1 MSTMANWNY
10 PTGVWFGAGRIAE
23 LPQACRAL
31 RMERPLVVTDRGL
44 ADAGIT
50 QQLLR
55 VLSDA
60 GIPAVLCSEAQ
71 PNPVLE
77 NLERALAVFRL
88 GNHDGVIA
96 FGGGSGLDLGKLVA
110 FMAGQTLPV
119 WDFEDVGDAWT
130 KAQTDAIAP
139 IIAVP
144 TTAGTG
150 SEVGRAGVLTDATT
164 QTKKVIFH
172 PRMLPGIVIC
182 DPALTIGLPPII
194 TAGTGMD
201 ALAHCLEAYCAP
213 GYHPMADGIAVEGI
227 RLVFD
232 NLPRVMKDGAD
243 IAARGH
249 MMTAAAMGAT
259 AFQKGL
265 GGMHALAHPIGAIYN
280 THHGMTNAVVMPYVL
295 RFNRPA
301 IEPRIERLARW
312 LGIDGGYYGFLAA
325 VVRLRAQV
333 GIPRALADL
342 GVTDQE
348 TARIALMA
356 VNDPTAAGNPVP
368 LTPRDAA
375 ALFGAALRGDSI

>member
-1 MSTMANWNY
+1 
-10 PTGVWFGAGRIAE
+10 
-23 LPQACRAL
+23 
-31 RMERPLVVTDRGL
+31 
-44 ADAGIT
+44 
-50 QQLLR
+50 
-55 VLSDA
+55 
-60 GIPAVLCSEAQ
+60 
-71 PNPVLE
+71 
-77 NLERALAVFRL
+77 
-88 GNHDGVIA
+88 
-96 FGGGSGLDLGKLVA
+96 
-110 FMAGQTLPV
+110 
-119 WDFEDVGDAWT
+119 
-130 KAQTDAIAP
+130 
-139 IIAVP
+139 
-144 TTAGTG
+144 
-150 SEVGRAGVLTDATT
+150 
-164 QTKKVIFH
+164 
-172 PRMLPGIVIC
+172 
-182 DPALTIGLPPII
+182 
-194 TAGTGMD
+194 
-201 ALAHCLEAYCAP
+201 AHCLEAYCAP

-312 LGIDGGYYGFLAA
+312 LGIDGGYDGFLAA